1 MRVYVFQSPEK
12 IIYGPGALDQVGTE
26 TAALGQRAL
35 IVTGKNS
42 ARKSGILDKLLSS
55 IKSSGVQAAVF
66 DEVSQDPDIETV
78 ERGVEAARRAKSQVI
93 VALGGGSALDAAKG
107 IGMMLTNPGTI
118 TDYERKAPLLAG
130 IPVIGVPTTA
140 GTGSEVSRYTVITDR
155 G

>member
-1 MRVYVFQSPEK
+1 M
-12 IIYGPGALDQVGTE
+12 
-26 TAALGQRAL
+26 
-35 IVTGKNS
+35 
-42 ARKSGILDKLLSS
+42 SS